1 MTRRPS
7 LKRHTLH
14 QALSQ
19 QLLSF
24 CYSSLPALSSCPPF
38 LQPGLRVLPPP
49 CQPPPSSPGQINH
62 LPLEDSAVT
71 PLKPPVHIHPT
82 PTTHHQKQ
90 TLLPP
95 GAWPSRQEWRG
106 SRSDQHEW
114 QPLTQAAAPEK
125 PCQDFAKVL
134 IMDLILFVNTFK
146 SNPAGIQVPTLP
158 CCTLSF
164 HAGYSRNCLNL
175 PGTLL

>member
-14 QALSQ
+14 RALSQ

-62 LPLEDSAVT
+62 LPLEDSTVT
-71 PLKPPVHIHPT
+71 PLKPPVHIHRPPPPT
-82 PTTHHQKQ
+82 N
-90 TLLPP
+90 PP
-95 GAWPSRQEWRG
+95 PKTNPPPSWRVAKSAG
-106 SRSDQHEW
+106 MEG
-114 QPLTQAAAPEK
+114 QPQ
-125 PCQDFAKVL
+125 
-134 IMDLILFVNTFK
+134 
-146 SNPAGIQVPTLP
+146 
-158 CCTLSF
+158 
-164 HAGYSRNCLNL
+164 
-175 PGTLL
+175 